1 MKEISIG
8 FVPIKID
15 DEKVLY
21 LLVLNKSGDHWGFP
35 KGHVEKDE
43 DFEKTARRELKEE
56 TGLNL
61 KKIIS
66 TKILEENY
74 EFEKNSQIISK
85 QVFYQIAEVDGIVKI
100 DNVEVVDYE
109 FLEFKK
115 AYDKITHL
123 QSKNILSK
131 AKGEIDAFL
140 QKEKN

>member
-115 AYDKITHL
+115 AYDKITHFE
-123 QSKNILSK
+123 SKNILSK
-131 AKGEIDAFL
+131 AKVEIDAFL